1 MILKVDYPLNRLYN
15 GQIVLEDN
23 NRYNTHIVVGSN
35 RPGGGFNR
43 DMNLFETYKE
53 MVNKWKVSGL
63 VVTKKYIRNPKGLT
77 FKTADE
83 ALDALIEME
92 GKLN

>member
-23 NRYNTHIVVGSN
+23 NRYNVHIVVGSN
-35 RPGGGFNR
+35 RVGGGANR

-53 MVNKWKVSGL
+53 MVNKWKASGL
-63 VVTKKYIRNPKGLT
+63 VVNKRYMRNPKGLT
-77 FKTADE
+77 FKTEDE

-92 GKLN
+92 GKLI